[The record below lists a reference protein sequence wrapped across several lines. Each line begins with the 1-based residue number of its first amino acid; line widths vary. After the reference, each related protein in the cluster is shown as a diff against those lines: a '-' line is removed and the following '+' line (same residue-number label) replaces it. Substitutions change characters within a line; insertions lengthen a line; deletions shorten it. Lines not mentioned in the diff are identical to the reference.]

1 MLRQTRD
8 RLQATASRL
17 LAKDRVF
24 VRFQRTLR
32 ASLGMRRAID
42 RNVDRVLAGL
52 NFPSRREV
60 ERLNHQLALL
70 DHDLTTLLD
79 RVESL
84 TEAAQGKKPE
94 PMVDTPK
101 SRLHDG

>member
-1 MLRQTRD
+1 MTRD
-8 RLQATASRL
+8 RLRANASRL

-24 VRFQRTLR
+24 VRFQRTLH
-32 ASLGMRRAID
+32 ASLGLRRAID

-70 DHDLTTLLD
+70 EHDLTALLS

-84 TEAAQGKKPE
+84 TEATRAQEPE
-94 PMVDTPK
+94 PMESST
-101 SRLHDG
+101 LH